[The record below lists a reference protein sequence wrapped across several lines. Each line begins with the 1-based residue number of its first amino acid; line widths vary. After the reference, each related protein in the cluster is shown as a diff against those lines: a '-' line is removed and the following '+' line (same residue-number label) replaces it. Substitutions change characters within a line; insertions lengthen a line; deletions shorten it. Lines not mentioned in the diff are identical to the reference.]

1 MCLMLGRLLRF
12 WSNVDAEHGVWQGT
26 VIAAQPRGHTLLYTP
41 TVQTFIGGRREMIA
55 YRDVEAI
62 GLAPLR

>member
-1 MCLMLGRLLRF
+1 
-12 WSNVDAEHGVWQGT
+12 VDAEHGVWQGT

-41 TVQTFIGGRREMIA
+41 TVQTFIGGRREMIV

-62 GLAPLR
+62 GFAPLR